1 MTCSEIMTTDPVTV
15 REDQPVA
22 AATALLRD
30 NRFRSVPVV
39 DDGGKMIGQ
48 FGIQALLGLILPKA
62 AVADDNLSNLRYLND
77 DLADLQ
83 RRLVEEHDQPVGK
96 YAEEIGPVLHPDTA
110 ISQVVAN
117 LTESRNNLPV
127 VDEATGKLIGIV
139 SYWDIIGRILEDQK

>member
-22 AATALLRD
+22 AATAVLRD
-30 NRFRSVPVV
+30 NLFRSVPVV
-39 DDGGKMIGQ
+39 DADGKMVGQ

-62 AVADDNLSNLRYLND
+62 AMADDGLSNLRYLND

-96 YAEEIGPVLHPDTA
+96 YAEDVGAVQLHVAGRSWQLRDVL
-110 ISQVVAN
+110 Q
-117 LTESRNNLPV
+117 R
-127 VDEATGKLIGIV
+127 V
-139 SYWDIIGRILEDQK
+139 SDVQQRVGLDRVEPLLGR